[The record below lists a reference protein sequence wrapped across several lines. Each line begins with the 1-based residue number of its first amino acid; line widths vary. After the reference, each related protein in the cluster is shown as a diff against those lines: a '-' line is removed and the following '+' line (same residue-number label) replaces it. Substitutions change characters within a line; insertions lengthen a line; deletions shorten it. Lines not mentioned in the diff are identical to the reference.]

1 MEELIEKLAEILE
14 VDELD
19 VTKKFTDYEEWD
31 SLSALSVLAM
41 LDSDYNT
48 SMKADEVVAFESIET
63 FCNEV
68 LSRK

>member
-14 VDELD
+14 VEELD

-31 SLSALSVLAM
+31 SLAALSILAM

-48 SMKADEVVAFESIET
+48 SMKADEVVAFESIKA